1 MENTI
6 PIESEGDEEKEL
18 NELNQED
25 SDEDEEEVL
34 KSGIRTL
41 KKDPN
46 SAEKRRVV
54 IVINLHSINYEFREE
69 FYDFL

>member
-6 PIESEGDEEKEL
+6 PIESEGDEEKEI